1 MTVRERA
8 DAAHNRR
15 KILVTAQQ
23 LFQDSGVD
31 HVSMDDIAEA
41 AGVGKGTLFRRFGNR
56 EGLIGALFQQLTED
70 WQQEAL
76 DRLADPEADA
86 RERVLGF
93 VGSLFDDI
101 VVPGR
106 PLLRALERH
115 AGGSHANLE
124 RYLLWQGSL
133 ARTIAEARPDADAG
147 FLAHAILGVLRA
159 DFVDLLVGTGMSIGA
174 VRTGTLTLTESILT
188 ASPEAT
194 APEPS

>member
-70 WQQEAL
+70 WQQQAL
-76 DRLADPEADA
+76 DQLADPGEDP

-93 VGSLFDDI
+93 VASLFDDI

-106 PLLRALERH
+106 PLLRALERDS
-115 AGGSHANLE
+115 GGSHANLE
-124 RYLLWQGSL
+124 RYLLWQGRL
-133 ARTIAEARPDADAG
+133 ARAIAEARPDADAD

-159 DFVDLLVGTGMSIGA
+159 DFVDLLVGTGMGIDA
-174 VRTGTLTLTESILT
+174 VRTGVLTLTASILT
-188 ASPEAT
+188 A
-194 APEPS
+194 APETG